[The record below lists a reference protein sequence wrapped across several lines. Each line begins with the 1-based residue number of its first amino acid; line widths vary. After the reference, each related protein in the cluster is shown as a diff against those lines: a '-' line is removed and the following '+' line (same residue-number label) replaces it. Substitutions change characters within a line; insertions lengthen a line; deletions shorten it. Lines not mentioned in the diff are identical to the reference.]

1 MCVGADY
8 VLLVLIVMMY
18 LEIREADEEA
28 FLALDTTK
36 VFPRQVFSLYG
47 QIGNYTELC
56 NAPL

>member
-28 FLALDTTK
+28 FLA
-36 VFPRQVFSLYG
+36 
-47 QIGNYTELC
+47 
-56 NAPL
+56 

>member
-18 LEIREADEEA
+18 LEIREADE
-28 FLALDTTK
+28 DTTK